1 MTPDAATKNLDWKQL
16 RDRLEGIWQAYADEL
31 EPSSEAALEILQ
43 SRARDAAAVLSDA
56 TAGDGEEILRFT
68 ARQEPYALATRH
80 VWEIC
85 RVTRVARLPRSPR
98 HLAGVSNLKGVI
110 LPLIDLDWLLRGD
123 EDKHFDHPFAIVIG
137 ETAPELGV
145 LAERLD
151 GFDHLCAG
159 HLMPLPRAA
168 NKATRHLARG
178 LTSKGVVVLDDT
190 GLLHDPRLYFG
201 SSTHR

>member
-1 MTPDAATKNLDWKQL
+1 MTPDAATKNLDWNQL
-16 RDRLEGIWQAYADEL
+16 RGRLEGIWQAYADEL
-31 EPSSEAALEILQ
+31 EPSPEAALEILQ
-43 SRARDAAAVLSDA
+43 RRARDAAAVLSEASADDA
-56 TAGDGEEILRFT
+56 EEILRFT

-80 VWEIC
+80 IWEIC
-85 RVTRVARLPRSPR
+85 RVTRMSRLPRSPR

-110 LPLIDLDWLLRGD
+110 LPLIDLASLLRGE

-159 HLMPLPRAA
+159 DLLPLPRAA
-168 NKATRHLARG
+168 NKAARQLARG

-190 GLLHDPRLYFG
+190 CLLNDPRLHFG